1 MSNLGNKQI
10 MANNIRLYMG
20 KASVTAKD
28 IVLFIVKK
36 LGAGGCTGHCVEFC
50 GRVISD
56 LSVEERLTLCN
67 MAVECA
73 ARSSII
79 APDQKVFDYLEGREF
94 VPSGDMWSKAVE
106 FWKTLKSD
114 EEAVFD
120 KETEIDITGVEP
132 SVTWGTSPDQN
143 CSISESIPD
152 PAPISDPKIR
162 ADYERALEYMGLEA
176 GQKIKG
182 LPITHAFI
190 GSCTNSRIED
200 LRAAAEVLK
209 GKKLAEGVKAFVV
222 PGSTQVRAQAE
233 EEGIDK
239 IFKDAGWE
247 WRNSGCSLCLAMNG
261 DILGAGDRCISATNR
276 NFEGRQGVQTRT
288 HLASPAMVALASV
301 KGFIAD
307 IREE

>member
-1 MSNLGNKQI
+1 
-10 MANNIRLYMG
+10 
-20 KASVTAKD
+20 
-28 IVLFIVKK
+28 
-36 LGAGGCTGHCVEFC
+36 
-50 GRVISD
+50 
-56 LSVEERLTLCN
+56 

-94 VPSGDMWSKAVE
+94 APSGEMWPKAVE

-114 EEAVFD
+114 EDAVFD
-120 KETEIDITGVEP
+120 KDVEIDITGLEP

-152 PAPISDPKIR
+152 PASISDPKIR
-162 ADYERALEYMGLEA
+162 ADYERALNYVGLEA

-182 LPITHAFI
+182 LQITHAFI

-209 GKKLAEGVKAFVV
+209 GKKLAPGVKAFVV

-233 EEGIDK
+233 KEGIDK

>member
-1 MSNLGNKQI
+1 
-10 MANNIRLYMG
+10 
-20 KASVTAKD
+20 
-28 IVLFIVKK
+28 
-36 LGAGGCTGHCVEFC
+36 
-50 GRVISD
+50 
-56 LSVEERLTLCN
+56 

-73 ARSSII
+73 ARSSVI
-79 APDQKVFDYLEGREF
+79 APDEKVFEYLKGKECSPTGKLW
-94 VPSGDMWSKAVE
+94 D
-106 FWKTLKSD
+106 
-114 EEAVFD
+114 EAVSFWRTLRSDSDAAFD
-120 KETEIDITGVEP
+120 KEETIDITGLEP

-143 CSISESIPD
+143 CFISEAIPN
-152 PAPISDPKIR
+152 PEEIEDPKVR
-162 ADYERALEYMGLEA
+162 ADFERALSYMGLKA

-200 LRAAAEVLK
+200 LRAAAAVLK
-209 GKKLAEGVKAFVV
+209 GKKLAPGVWAMVV

-233 EEGIDK
+233 REGIDK

-261 DILGAGDRCISATNR
+261 DILDAQDRCISATNR

-288 HLASPAMVALASV
+288 HLASPQMVALASV